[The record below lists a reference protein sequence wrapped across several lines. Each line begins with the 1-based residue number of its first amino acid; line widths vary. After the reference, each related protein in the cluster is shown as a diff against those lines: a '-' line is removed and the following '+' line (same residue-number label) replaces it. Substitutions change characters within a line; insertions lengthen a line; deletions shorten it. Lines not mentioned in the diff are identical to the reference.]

1 MTRREKIL
9 LQICIAIGLIGL
21 SSIYLLK
28 PAIAEKKLQ
37 EQNLEAAQLEELQVK
52 TVLEAEGVEETLTEQ
67 KLLAEQN
74 YNYFYDK
81 LNSYTIDGIVNEIV
95 TQCGLEV
102 EAMNIGK
109 YSEIST
115 DTLKRTKEVS
125 PTEAESETNSTIMGE
140 KEEEEERFLLG
151 CRVTLNVKGTYEQV
165 LKLVNALKEE
175 SPCIEVTSISLYADE
190 RNIEVEDAVSA
201 SLGLLVYG
209 ISDSMLEEVN

>member
-1 MTRREKIL
+1 MTKREKIL

-28 PAIAEKKLQ
+28 PAIAEKNLQ

-52 TVLEAEGVEETLTEQ
+52 TVLEAEGVEETLAEQ

-81 LNSYTIDGIVNEIV
+81 LNSYTIDGILNEIV
-95 TQCGLEV
+95 AECDLEV
-102 EAMNIGK
+102 ESMNIGT
-109 YSEIST
+109 YTEIST
-115 DTLKRTKEVS
+115 DTLKRTEEEVPVAEETSETS
-125 PTEAESETNSTIMGE
+125 PTTTET
-140 KEEEEERFLLG
+140 EEEEEKFLLG
-151 CRVTLNVKGTYEQV
+151 CQVTLNVKGTYNQV
-165 LKLVNALKEE
+165 LELVDALKVE
-175 SPCIEVTSISLYADE
+175 STCIEVTSISLYADE

-209 ISDSMLEEVN
+209 ISDAMLEEVN